1 MREQDELAHTL
12 GREGEL
18 YRIIELGGVTFK
30 LYYGY
35 YEQRDREN
43 PLCEPIPIDP
53 DFQKAPEYTSD
64 GFAFATDM
72 QDACE
77 HYAGSDPESGCFG
90 CRYYKRGEEFLGICT
105 CPQKRRNDIN

>member
-1 MREQDELAHTL
+1 MSDSKELMHRP
-12 GREGEL
+12 GKEGEL

-43 PLCEPIPIDP
+43 PLCEPIPIYP
-53 DFQKAPEYTSD
+53 DFIEAPQYTSE
-64 GFAFATDM
+64 GYAFATDM

-77 HYAGSDPESGCFG
+77 HYKGKDREGGCFG
-90 CRYYKRGEEFLGICT
+90 CVHYKRGEEFLGVCL
-105 CPQKRRNDIN
+105 CERRRKNE